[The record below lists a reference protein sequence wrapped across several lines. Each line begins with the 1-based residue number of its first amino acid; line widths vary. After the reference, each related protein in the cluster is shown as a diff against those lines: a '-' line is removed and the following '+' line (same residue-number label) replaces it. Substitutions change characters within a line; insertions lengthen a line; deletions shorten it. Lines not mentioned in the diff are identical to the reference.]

1 VVRIAGRTGPYFE
14 VLAAPSPDDP
24 SQTVKVGVRNDTFQ
38 RYRKHGLVTSIA
50 QYFGIVQEGLA
61 ETQHLFR
68 GLERPLMHDADMDA
82 DERVLVYAWRPY
94 CDYEWSGGPWDGNI
108 IPREPPPNRVF
119 VVLVK
124 EEKPNEFGVYGSIEK
139 WNWIMEDSRLKD
151 APVEW
156 DVRYGK
162 KLWSKP
168 R

>member
-1 VVRIAGRTGPYFE
+1 
-14 VLAAPSPDDP
+14 
-24 SQTVKVGVRNDTFQ
+24 
-38 RYRKHGLVTSIA
+38 
-50 QYFGIVQEGLA
+50 
-61 ETQHLFR
+61 
-68 GLERPLMHDADMDA
+68 MHDADMDA

-94 CDYEWSGGPWDGNI
+94 SDYEWSGGPWDGNI
-108 IPREPPPNRVF
+108 IRREPPLNRVF